1 MVPSERPGA
10 ARRGRPGAARGSLT
24 VEAALVVPTLL
35 LVTAALATVLG
46 VGQTMFR
53 ADNAAAVGAAALAR
67 GASPAAAR
75 AVAAQAA
82 PAGSQV
88 TVRRDAGVVVVVV
101 RVDVPGGT
109 LGGLLPPWPVRAQAA
124 AVIP

>member
-1 MVPSERPGA
+1 MF
-10 ARRGRPGAARGSLT
+10 
-24 VEAALVVPTLL
+24 PTLL

-46 VGQTMFR
+46 VGQTVFR

-75 AVAAQAA
+75 AMAAQAA

-88 TVRRDAGVVVVVV
+88 TVRRDAAVAIVVV
-101 RVDVPGGT
+101 RVDVRPGGA
-109 LGGLLPPWPVRAQAA
+109 LAGLLPTWPVSAQAA